1 MLPDQP
7 DDWLDVYLLKMG
19 SDNFSGLGIIPANP
33 YVVKIY
39 IFPNFLNEVPS
50 TYQNLK
56 MKNSNTKEHIFLPF
70 YVVSRRT
77 KIPGIVEMF

>member
-7 DDWLDVYLLKMG
+7 DYWLDVYL
-19 SDNFSGLGIIPANP
+19 
-33 YVVKIY
+33 
-39 IFPNFLNEVPS
+39 
-50 TYQNLK
+50 LK